1 MQFQWILLHPF
12 KQVLAED
19 RYVGTLLRTAH
30 CFSCLEVSY
39 QGSQVSFR
47 LSIFGD
53 GQVVL
58 DFPPRN
64 HQNPSRPFWL
74 SMSSGTMNFNFY
86 YGRFRRNNSLQ
97 NVPYMYSY
105 DPWYEDACNLPK
117 LCEGMAHVGAVIAS
131 SIITQYRVFWNGWSE
146 IARHVINHWM
156 SWLPLLPCYAL
167 WNVWLKKKRVSNW
180 DCLLS
185 LQLITGIHLT
195 CYYCQAVIGGIL
207 GIYCSKPKSCGYQ
220 PYWYLHT
227 AS

>member
-1 MQFQWILLHPF
+1 MPLGYFMI
-12 KQVLAED
+12 
-19 RYVGTLLRTAH
+19 
-30 CFSCLEVSY
+30 
-39 QGSQVSFR
+39 
-47 LSIFGD
+47 
-53 GQVVL
+53 
-58 DFPPRN
+58 
-64 HQNPSRPFWL
+64 
-74 SMSSGTMNFNFY
+74 
-86 YGRFRRNNSLQ
+86 FRRNNSLQ